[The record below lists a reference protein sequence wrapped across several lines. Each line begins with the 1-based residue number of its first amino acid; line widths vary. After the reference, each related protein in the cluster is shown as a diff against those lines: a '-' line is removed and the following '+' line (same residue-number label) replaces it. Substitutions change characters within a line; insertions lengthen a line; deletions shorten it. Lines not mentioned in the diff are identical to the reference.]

1 MFSSARCFIRLQTCV
16 KNGCFNL
23 TTMSSTCRTA
33 TTSNITRNI
42 FLNPIQR
49 WDSSKCFNSRW
60 YSAEANELKYVPMP
74 ILTKRVTRKK
84 KPGEI
89 PGHWNVTAFA
99 TAQEYDLENLKKGI
113 VGKDLYEIVQF
124 DESVQNDVDSFQV
137 IAKYQVGS
145 EPRFIYFFKEGS
157 LVAWNVSDLE
167 IENLLEFLKQY
178 ERKPYDKEVVL
189 NEKEFMNYT
198 YSPNGKVSQLKRD
211 RICLVENDPEDTLCK
226 YTISNAMALSVKLG
240 VWEAAL
246 DKYVD
251 SIEYI
256 TEDLQSG
263 KKISISRQEVLKRT
277 GQLFSLRHSI
287 NLGSDLLDTPDF
299 YWDREDL
306 ENLYLQ
312 TCNYYSISRRTKVMN
327 EKLNH
332 CLELVDLLSSHL
344 SDKHHIRLEWM
355 IIVLIM
361 IEVAFEAIHYSHLLI
376 WPFAFTEY
384 VLPEIKPM

>member
-1 MFSSARCFIRLQTCV
+1 MIPKTRYASTQYPMQWFSLS
-16 KNGCFNL
+16 
-23 TTMSSTCRTA
+23 
-33 TTSNITRNI
+33 
-42 FLNPIQR
+42 
-49 WDSSKCFNSRW
+49 
-60 YSAEANELKYVPMP
+60 
-74 ILTKRVTRKK
+74 
-84 KPGEI
+84 
-89 PGHWNVTAFA
+89 
-99 TAQEYDLENLKKGI
+99 
-113 VGKDLYEIVQF
+113 
-124 DESVQNDVDSFQV
+124 
-137 IAKYQVGS
+137 
-145 EPRFIYFFKEGS
+145 S
-157 LVAWNVSDLE
+157 LVFGKQLWTNMWTPLST
-167 IENLLEFLKQY
+167 LLRYVIL
-178 ERKPYDKEVVL
+178 VL
-189 NEKEFMNYT
+189 NN
-198 YSPNGKVSQLKRD
+198 
-211 RICLVENDPEDTLCK
+211 I
-226 YTISNAMALSVKLG
+226 
-240 VWEAAL
+240 
-246 DKYVD
+246 VD

-332 CLELVDLLSSHL
+332 CLELVDLLSNHL

-376 WPFAFTEY
+376 YPLVFSEY
-384 VLPEIKPM
+384 VLPEIIKPM

>member
-1 MFSSARCFIRLQTCV
+1 MIPKTRYASTQYPMQWFSLS
-16 KNGCFNL
+16 
-23 TTMSSTCRTA
+23 
-33 TTSNITRNI
+33 
-42 FLNPIQR
+42 
-49 WDSSKCFNSRW
+49 
-60 YSAEANELKYVPMP
+60 
-74 ILTKRVTRKK
+74 
-84 KPGEI
+84 
-89 PGHWNVTAFA
+89 
-99 TAQEYDLENLKKGI
+99 
-113 VGKDLYEIVQF
+113 
-124 DESVQNDVDSFQV
+124 
-137 IAKYQVGS
+137 
-145 EPRFIYFFKEGS
+145 S
-157 LVAWNVSDLE
+157 LVFGKQLWTNMWTPLST
-167 IENLLEFLKQY
+167 LLRCVIL
-178 ERKPYDKEVVL
+178 VL
-189 NEKEFMNYT
+189 NN
-198 YSPNGKVSQLKRD
+198 
-211 RICLVENDPEDTLCK
+211 I
-226 YTISNAMALSVKLG
+226 
-240 VWEAAL
+240 
-246 DKYVD
+246 VD

-332 CLELVDLLSSHL
+332 CLELVDLLSNHL

-376 WPFAFTEY
+376 YPLVFSEY
-384 VLPEIKPM
+384 VLPEIIKPM